1 MTDTTLTDVLDTAV
15 KVGLGAI
22 IGFGGTLILE
32 WVRSKREKANSSI
45 ETKRNLLTKTA
56 DYLDNGMNSAAFC
69 SQAFTERLK
78 SSEFSAIDKELEANN
93 YFGKAETY
101 VTLAGF
107 PDLGNNIKLL
117 REEFLK
123 CFKGLKPP
131 VTLTNNQMSQLNSLA
146 DNTYRL
152 LASHFSEL

>member
-1 MTDTTLTDVLDTAV
+1 M
-15 KVGLGAI
+15 
-22 IGFGGTLILE
+22 
-32 WVRSKREKANSSI
+32 
-45 ETKRNLLTKTA
+45 
-56 DYLDNGMNSAAFC
+56 
-69 SQAFTERLK
+69 K

-123 CFKGLKPP
+123 CFKGLEPP
-131 VTLTNNQMSQLNSLA
+131 VQMSQLNSLA
-146 DNTYRL
+146 DNTYSL